1 MLRERVDSLQVCPEP
16 NWVASRYWQCSGAR
30 RPLTCVCMPIFPP
43 NSRALSLV
51 SAVVETWMSSQ
62 WTLIRWAQVR
72 CRTRSSGRKRR
83 RAPPRQSHA
92 AILRP
97 LALPDPVTQLAG
109 KAPRHPRLLQSCP
122 RRVRPGAAT
131 PRPPSALLLRTGPA
145 LWDGFPKRCMLY
157 FKRHPCVLDCKCCLF
172 SARCISVAALSPGR
186 IGQPAGA

>member
-30 RPLTCVCMPIFPP
+30 RPLTCVCMPICPP

-122 RRVRPGAAT
+122 WRVRPGAAT
-131 PRPPSALLLRTGPA
+131 PRPPSALLLGSGPHSGA
-145 LWDGFPKRCMLY
+145 NP
-157 FKRHPCVLDCKCCLF
+157 F
-172 SARCISVAALSPGR
+172 STPDDHV
-186 IGQPAGA
+186 GQGAER